1 LAASAADARGPQKP
15 HEQHMSKTPEV
26 SVVIPAY
33 NEATY
38 IDRLLEAL
46 VKQKNVDFE
55 VIVSDAQSK
64 DGSKEVAESFKDKL
78 DIKFFEAPPKG
89 PAFGRNQGAK
99 HARGDWLLFLDADDD
114 TDDPLFIV
122 TLLQASKSRSWSTAT
137 ARIKVKEGA
146 FFNRFGMTHLN
157 YNYLKLLSRTKHPV
171 APGYCI
177 LTKKSLFERL
187 NGFNEKI
194 QFGEDYDYVTRA
206 SKEGFGFVEE
216 TYYYVDLRRTET
228 DGFMLTVKGVLN
240 EIYRHTHGYNLEKNP
255 IKYEFGKH
263 KRRGD

>member
-1 LAASAADARGPQKP
+1 
-15 HEQHMSKTPEV
+15 MSRLPAV

-46 VKQKNVDFE
+46 SKQGFEDFE
-55 VIVSDAQSK
+55 VIVSDAESK
-64 DGSKEVAESFKDKL
+64 DGTKEVIDSFKGRL
-78 DIKFFEAPPKG
+78 DIKFIEAPPKG

-99 HARGDWLLFLDADDD
+99 HARGEWLLFLDADNDI
-114 TDDPLFIV
+114 DDPYFIK
-122 TLLQASKSRSWSTAT
+122 TLLNETKRHGWQTSSAK
-137 ARIKVKEGA
+137 IKVKEGA
-146 FFNRFGMTHLN
+146 FFNRFGMAHLN
-157 YNYLKLLSRTKHPV
+157 YSYLKLLSHTKHPV

-177 LTKKSLFERL
+177 LTKQGLFEAL

-206 SKEGFGFVEE
+206 SKQGFGFVEK

-228 DGFMLTVKGVLN
+228 DGLKLTLKGVAN
-240 EIYRHTHGYNLEKNP
+240 EIYRHTHGYNLENNP
-255 IKYEFGKH
+255 IKYEFGRH
-263 KRRGD
+263 KKRGD